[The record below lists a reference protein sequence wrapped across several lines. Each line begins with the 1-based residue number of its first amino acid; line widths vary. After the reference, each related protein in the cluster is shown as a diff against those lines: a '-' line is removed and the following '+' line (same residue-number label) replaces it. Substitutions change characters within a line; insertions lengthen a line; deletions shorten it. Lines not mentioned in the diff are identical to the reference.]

1 MKKLFVPLVV
11 FCFVLTFETF
21 GQISN
26 LTVNGLSANFSM
38 ASGDVVSWSYD
49 VPNPGDTTLL
59 DFWIDVNN
67 NGEIDPGDIQWVY
80 FNQIDGDS
88 HGQNGPPDI
97 DGVANGHVSFQ
108 QKVGLA
114 PAHYVMT
121 FKNHDSV
128 VSISGVVTPLVSATF
143 TISGHVDVPAG
154 FSKANV
160 ALQLESNSD
169 NGGGAF
175 WAALTDLNG
184 NFSVKMDADTTGN
197 PWKLKIS
204 NAFNFQSATISPQN
218 IRITLDQ
225 SVATEY
231 INNNFTITNAS
242 ASISGIVKNE
252 DGNPVV
258 NTSVF
263 INNYNGSFEK
273 DVNSDFAGKYFIGL
287 SANELPVS
295 NMILG
300 SWNDTNSV
308 QFNYDIPS
316 INAGD
321 SLVHD
326 IYLFNVNSTIKGRLT
341 YGGQSPNMVDI
352 FASCGDTG
360 FVRTMTNDNGFFE
373 FKISDKISNYTI
385 YIEQVPQGF
394 VNDSIVAHPGD
405 ETANLDLKALTD
417 VKQGN
422 ANIPQS
428 YSLLQNYPNPFNPST
443 FIRYQIPKSGF
454 VSLKIYDILGN
465 EVKAL
470 VNETKSAGSY
480 EVKFDGSDLSSG
492 IYFYQLK
499 TNNYTAT
506 KKLMLLK

>member
-169 NGGGAF
+169 NGGGMF
-175 WAALTDLNG
+175 WAALTDTSG
-184 NFSVKMDADTTGN
+184 NFSIRMDADTTGN
-197 PWKLKIS
+197 PWKLSIS
-204 NAFNFQSATISPQN
+204 NAFIFKSATIFPQN
-218 IRITLDQ
+218 IRITLD
-225 SVATEY
+225 SGKAKEY
-231 INNNFTITNAS
+231 INNNFSITNAA
-242 ASISGIVKNE
+242 ASISGVVKNE
-252 DGNPVV
+252 NGNPVV
-258 NTSVF
+258 NASVF
-263 INNYNGSFEK
+263 INNNNGSFEQ
-273 DVNSDFAGKYFIGL
+273 DVNSDFNGRYFIGL
-287 SANELPVS
+287 SANDLPKS
-295 NMILG
+295 NINLG
-300 SWNDTNSV
+300 SWNDTNTV
-308 QFNYDIPS
+308 QFNYNILS
-316 INAGD
+316 INIGD

-326 IYLFNVNSTIKGRLT
+326 VYLYKVNSVIKGRLT
-341 YGGQSPNMVDI
+341 YNGQGSYMTDI

-360 FVRTMTNDNGFFE
+360 FVRTTTNDSGYFE
-373 FKISDKISNYTI
+373 FRITDKISNYTI

-394 VNDSIVAHPGD
+394 INDSIVVHAGD
-405 ETANLDLKALTD
+405 TTANLNLRILTD

-422 ANIPQS
+422 TNIPQN

-443 FIRYQIPKSGF
+443 YIKYQLAKSGF

-465 EVKAL
+465 EVRTL
-470 VNETKSAGSY
+470 VNETKNAGSY
-480 EVKFDGSDLSSG
+480 KVKFDGSDLSSG